1 MAYKATFTISDSLI
15 LTKLHENALK
25 KTLALHK
32 CNDFLNTGYHKDQ
45 KKCFVNHK
53 FNEYEVAALF
63 FGQNTPENH
72 LGKAPLI
79 EMFGYD
85 DKASAKKDAL
95 DSIKTYLTVF
105 ATEKAANTINEND
118 LVFFII
124 EKDTYRN
131 FDKTS
136 GEETELTPDDI
147 RKKSKGGSTS
157 VGMTGMATLNDASKD
172 IILDKEL
179 DLTALEKFKD
189 MCIGWKVGFSVGQSK

>member
-1 MAYKATFTISDSLI
+1 MAYKATFTVSDSLI
-15 LTKLHENALK
+15 LIKLHENALK
-25 KTLALHK
+25 KTLALKK

-45 KKCFVNHK
+45 KKCFANHK
-53 FNEYEVAALF
+53 SNEYEVAAIF
-63 FGQNTPENH
+63 FGQNIPKTN

-105 ATEKAANTINEND
+105 ATEKAANTVNEND

-172 IILDKEL
+172 DILDKEL

-189 MCIGWKVGFSVGQSK
+189 MCIGWKIGFSV

>member
-1 MAYKATFTISDSLI
+1 MAYKATFTVSDSLI
-15 LTKLHENALK
+15 LIKLHENALK
-25 KTLALHK
+25 KTLALKK

-45 KKCFVNHK
+45 KKCFANHK
-53 FNEYEVAALF
+53 SNEYEVAAIF
-63 FGQNTPENH
+63 FGQNIPKTN

-105 ATEKAANTINEND
+105 ATEKAANTVNEND

-172 IILDKEL
+172 DILDKEL

-189 MCIGWKVGFSVGQSK
+189 MCIGWKIGFSVGQSK